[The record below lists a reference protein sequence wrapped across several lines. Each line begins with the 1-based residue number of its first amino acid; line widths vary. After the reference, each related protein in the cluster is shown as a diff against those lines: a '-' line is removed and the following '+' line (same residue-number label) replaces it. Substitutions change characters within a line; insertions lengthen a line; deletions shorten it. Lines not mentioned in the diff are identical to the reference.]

1 MWRSGDVAFGQ
12 SPIRQ
17 DTPKTQEKAG
27 RIRVTQ
33 SLAGLAFQAV
43 RKEVPRMGVG
53 SWGGGQRTS
62 FPEELQAAGAA
73 WQSLPCPSN
82 SVEGGC
88 RAWSLEGPGGH
99 QTQESGQPP
108 RPVGPAARVNGGEG
122 IALGI
127 GEDDDPRAG
136 TIDGDKSS
144 LRVSKDDITQQP
156 HAFHLELIG
165 KSR

>member
-1 MWRSGDVAFGQ
+1 
-12 SPIRQ
+12 
-17 DTPKTQEKAG
+17 
-27 RIRVTQ
+27 
-33 SLAGLAFQAV
+33 
-43 RKEVPRMGVG
+43 MGVG

-82 SVEGGC
+82 SVEGGAGLGVS
-88 RAWSLEGPGGH
+88 RDPADTGLRSRGH
-99 QTQESGQPP
+99 PL
-108 RPVGPAARVNGGEG
+108 RPVGPAAQVNGGEG

-127 GEDDDPRAG
+127 REDDDPRAG